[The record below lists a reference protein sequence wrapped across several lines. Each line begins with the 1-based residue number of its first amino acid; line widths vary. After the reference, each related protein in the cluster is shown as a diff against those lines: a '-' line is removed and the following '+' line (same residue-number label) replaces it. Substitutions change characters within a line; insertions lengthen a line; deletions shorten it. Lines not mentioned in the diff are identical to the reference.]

1 VGILLAILVA
11 LVTVGPFVILA
22 VSLVMEEGC
31 LRYGVFAAGW
41 IFSAFSGMIVTGLV
55 LGLVVGGLDL
65 GSGVFESLGPV
76 GVFAFILGYPAA
88 AWWGRRWLQA
98 LPRERRL
105 AWKQSLTGGALLGF
119 GAGSVAGLLRSAAS
133 GFGGFGGGSFG
144 GGGAS
149 GSWSGSAASSAAGPA
164 SGTAAS
170 APGASTGAASASAP
184 MGAAGASGAADGW
197 WARFKAWGRRF
208 RWYHGVGFVLAVLA
222 FAALGAWTMAALRGD
237 TEFLVLVLGS
247 GAVYGGYR
255 LWRRLASS
263 DARDTDTSFQGG
275 EASASWS

>member
-1 VGILLAILVA
+1 
-11 LVTVGPFVILA
+11 
-22 VSLVMEEGC
+22 
-31 LRYGVFAAGW
+31 
-41 IFSAFSGMIVTGLV
+41 VTGLV

-76 GVFAFILGYPAA
+76 GVFAFILGYPVA
-88 AWWGRRWLQA
+88 AWWGRRWLQS

-144 GGGAS
+144 GGGAA
-149 GSWSGSAASSAAGPA
+149 GSWSGSAASGATAPA
-164 SGTAAS
+164 SGSAAATS
-170 APGASTGAASASAP
+170 GASPGATGAAAP
-184 MGAAGASGAADGW
+184 AGAVGAGASGAADGW

-237 TEFLVLVLGS
+237 TGFLVLVLGS

-263 DARDTDTSFQGG
+263 DAQEDVQEPDTTFRGG